1 MKKIFSIILTLILSF
16 FMVGKVSAQSNGS
29 IKITGTTEEKTYEIY
44 KIFDLTYSGEKVA
57 YTIAS
62 EWNEFFA
69 EDGLGKD
76 YIVSTN
82 SGDLNQITIGNQTKY
97 INITEDNKKEFT
109 EDALTYIA
117 TKNLTATDAKKTE
130 KGTTSLEF
138 TGLELGYYL
147 VYPKGASDIKPG
159 ETTVC
164 SLNSTVP
171 SAEVRVK
178 ATYPTITKT
187 ANDESV
193 DAGQLVEFTIKGKVP
208 TTTGYTTNYIYKITD
223 TWFGGL
229 ELPETEK
236 DIDFKVTFGGTEIDV
251 NPTYTYEAGK
261 AIGFTLEFNMVDYQE
276 EYKGEEIVVTYNL
289 RATEDA
295 IKVETKNVV
304 NLTYSNNPK
313 NYQNTEK
320 TPDIEVKVY
329 SSEIIIDKYD
339 GNDTTKETKLAG
351 AKFVLTKQIGGKT
364 YYYSATDL
372 NGNLITSTE
381 AANIYTTTGLF
392 LVEWTEDLTKATVL
406 TTNEFGK
413 AEFKGIENGNYELVE
428 VEAPAGYNKLATP
441 KVVTIEENNET
452 KAISLDV
459 EVENKT
465 GKVLPSTGGIGT
477 KLFIIFG
484 AIAVLVSAIIL
495 VTNKRMSKEFM

>member
-1 MKKIFSIILTLILSF
+1 
-16 FMVGKVSAQSNGS
+16 
-29 IKITGTTEEKTYEIY
+29 
-44 KIFDLTYSGEKVA
+44 
-57 YTIAS
+57 
-62 EWNEFFA
+62 
-69 EDGLGKD
+69 
-76 YIVSTN
+76 
-82 SGDLNQITIGNQTKY
+82 
-97 INITEDNKKEFT
+97 
-109 EDALTYIA
+109 
-117 TKNLTATDAKKTE
+117 
-130 KGTTSLEF
+130 
-138 TGLELGYYL
+138 
-147 VYPKGASDIKPG
+147 
-159 ETTVC
+159 
-164 SLNSTVP
+164 
-171 SAEVRVK
+171 
-178 ATYPTITKT
+178 
-187 ANDESV
+187 
-193 DAGQLVEFTIKGKVP
+193 
-208 TTTGYTTNYIYKITD
+208 
-223 TWFGGL
+223 
-229 ELPETEK
+229 
-236 DIDFKVTFGGTEIDV
+236 
-251 NPTYTYEAGK
+251 
-261 AIGFTLEFNMVDYQE
+261 MVDYQE

-392 LVEWTEDLTKATVL
+392 LVEWTEDLAKATVL
-406 TTNEFGK
+406 TTNELGK

-428 VEAPAGYNKLATP
+428 LEAPAGYNKLATP